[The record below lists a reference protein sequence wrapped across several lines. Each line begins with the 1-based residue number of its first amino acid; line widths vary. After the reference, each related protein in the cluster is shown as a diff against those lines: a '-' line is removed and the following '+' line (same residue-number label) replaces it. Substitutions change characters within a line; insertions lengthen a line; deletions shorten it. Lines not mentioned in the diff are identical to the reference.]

1 MNGVAQSAF
10 MEASQTVFKGECSV
24 YLCDASGT
32 PIISSPPVAGF
43 SLGSLGNLKV
53 TVAGKTLS
61 LCDGDDAAL
70 LQASTS
76 EEALNW
82 GRFLTTSPLSNKL
95 VVRETPATPLTMRP
109 PSSSSAAS
117 SSSARK
123 PPAAHRRL
131 LVVPSGAGTEEQKG
145 DEEQGEEAAVGE
157 AAAAKS
163 KSNAKPPAQAQ
174 GKGKGR
180 AAAGTEADE
189 DSSSS
194 SSSSA
199 AAAAAAAAAL
209 AAATNRVA
217 QIEGRIRKVAEEY
230 CRALWER
237 EKTVVTECRQYRSRE
252 RKRVKAGYES
262 LSDRLQTKVM
272 LPSERT
278 EEEAKLNAWL
288 AEQLS
293 VINKMAARR
302 EERAEADYERFRDA
316 QYATL
321 VKRQGKLQSALQQAS
336 RQLAA
341 LCTSG
346 PAGAEAAAKAASLDD
361 ARRFE
366 RHEYRRALLGQDLDP
381 KDIKLVLAQA
391 KASGAEE
398 EDLAKIA
405 PPAVMGGRLAS
416 TLLSPQ
422 GPAGEPR
429 DGDKIVIGGQ
439 GIEPETRVLL
449 IVAGGALV
457 LDRPVERAHPEGS
470 WVRLFRSRA
479 NLQRDLD
486 ELAARG
492 LGRERLSVEQQ
503 AVLMRVRLMIA
514 ATKRKWRAGASSSSS
529 SFPHEAHEYLADH
542 LHLHPDR
549 VDTAAS
555 ASIIQGGWRCAVR
568 RRAMEDRFQ
577 KEAEKARRE
586 VEVVTRVQA
595 VVRGRRGR
603 RFAAWVMRRRL
614 ALAEKKAM
622 KIIKEHLRVWVHRW
636 RLRKTTHARLVSQC
650 LGRGLQR
657 RDELAAARR
666 RQRVEQDQSYN
677 VVAPSAVSSN
687 RPGRA
692 GRGLVGAHVTHS
704 APAGITEALAMHALS
719 RVDERMR
726 HGRIFS
732 ALTAKL
738 LPQGLPQGLQG
749 AGGARALGG
758 AGAGAGAG
766 GLGRLLAGT
775 LQAGAEAV
783 EAAAG
788 TNRSQPKPPAPQA
801 QARSV
806 EAMKGEAMRRQAVRA
821 FVQLKER
828 EREQLR
834 RVGGRQA
841 GDDGMQ
847 EEG

>member
-1 MNGVAQSAF
+1 MWGTGQFPGASAASGSRQGTPAIDPRKQAMFLAQLQALQANQVMLDDVMSRGVALPPSLTGGAATSLLWPAVQQQQQQQQQQHQQQQQQQKTSVKRGKLELVVNGVAQSAF

-70 LQASTS
+70 LQASTP

-163 KSNAKPPAQAQ
+163 KSNAKLPAQAQ

-189 DSSSS
+189 DSSS
-194 SSSSA
+194 A
-199 AAAAAAAAAL
+199 PPPPAAAL
-209 AAATNRVA
+209 ATATNRVA

-341 LCTSG
+341 LCTTG
-346 PAGAEAAAKAASLDD
+346 PAGAEAAAQAPSLDD

-366 RHEYRRALLGQDLDP
+366 RHEY
-381 KDIKLVLAQA
+381 
-391 KASGAEE
+391 
-398 EDLAKIA
+398 
-405 PPAVMGGRLAS
+405 
-416 TLLSPQ
+416 LS
-422 GPAGEPR
+422 
-429 DGDKIVIGGQ
+429 
-439 GIEPETRVLL
+439 L
-449 IVAGGALV
+449 I
-457 LDRPVERAHPEGS
+457 H
-470 WVRLFRSRA
+470 
-479 NLQRDLD
+479 
-486 ELAARG
+486 
-492 LGRERLSVEQQ
+492 
-503 AVLMRVRLMIA
+503 I
-514 ATKRKWRAGASSSSS
+514 
-529 SFPHEAHEYLADH
+529 
-542 LHLHPDR
+542 
-549 VDTAAS
+549 
-555 ASIIQGGWRCAVR
+555 
-568 RRAMEDRFQ
+568 
-577 KEAEKARRE
+577 
-586 VEVVTRVQA
+586 
-595 VVRGRRGR
+595 
-603 RFAAWVMRRRL
+603 
-614 ALAEKKAM
+614 
-622 KIIKEHLRVWVHRW
+622 
-636 RLRKTTHARLVSQC
+636 
-650 LGRGLQR
+650 
-657 RDELAAARR
+657 
-666 RQRVEQDQSYN
+666 
-677 VVAPSAVSSN
+677 
-687 RPGRA
+687 
-692 GRGLVGAHVTHS
+692 
-704 APAGITEALAMHALS
+704 
-719 RVDERMR
+719 
-726 HGRIFS
+726 
-732 ALTAKL
+732 
-738 LPQGLPQGLQG
+738 
-749 AGGARALGG
+749 
-758 AGAGAGAG
+758 
-766 GLGRLLAGT
+766 
-775 LQAGAEAV
+775 
-783 EAAAG
+783 
-788 TNRSQPKPPAPQA
+788 
-801 QARSV
+801 
-806 EAMKGEAMRRQAVRA
+806 
-821 FVQLKER
+821 
-828 EREQLR
+828 
-834 RVGGRQA
+834 
-841 GDDGMQ
+841 
-847 EEG
+847 